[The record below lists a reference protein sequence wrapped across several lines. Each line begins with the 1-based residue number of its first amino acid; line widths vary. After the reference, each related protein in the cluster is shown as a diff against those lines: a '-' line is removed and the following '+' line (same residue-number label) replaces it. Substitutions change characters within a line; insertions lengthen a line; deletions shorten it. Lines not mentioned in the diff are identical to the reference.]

1 MASKESH
8 KIAARAFVRGERESA
23 EDCGVA
29 YICIAT
35 TAGIFSKEAK
45 AEMRKH
51 LKPGEKLGSVGL
63 GWPITSMELVEGR
76 NEF

>member
-8 KIAARAFVRGERESA
+8 KIAARAYVRGEREVA

-29 YICIAT
+29 WICIT
-35 TAGIFSKEAK
+35 SEHLFGPEAK

-51 LKPGEKLGSVGL
+51 LKRGEKLGSIGL